1 MDDYIPA
8 APNEITLTPATESAL
23 TLDSTSG
30 EDKPKKKK
38 RKRRKSVVIIL
49 YFSTGSVVLI
59 LFYRIYMVCLS
70 NCKYESG
77 KAAGSKL
84 HSIFC

>member
-38 RKRRKSVVIIL
+38 RKRRKSVVINSLLFNRFSCTDIIL
-49 YFSTGSVVLI
+49 QDLYGLLV
-59 LFYRIYMVCLS
+59 
-70 NCKYESG
+70 
-77 KAAGSKL
+77 KL
-84 HSIFC
+84 QI